1 MDQVCHKN
9 HKDGDAT
16 KHVAQNCNIRL
27 LHSVASSIEQ
37 LLGFS
42 EIVIAELLGVNL
54 FDVVGNW
61 HDLILISKIEIVKKM
76 EQEVLVRDVVLHD
89 ESVFCPFLQ
98 NFLSGDVVDDR
109 IGVQPFDLSVNFFES
124 AFPVGSDR

>member
-37 LLGFS
+37 LLGFA

-76 EQEVLVRDVVLHD
+76 E
-89 ESVFCPFLQ
+89 
-98 NFLSGDVVDDR
+98 
-109 IGVQPFDLSVNFFES
+109 
-124 AFPVGSDR
+124 